1 MRFAGTRIEG
11 LLGNERTDFGA
22 LAQKAGTMDSAERSA
37 YTDMQGKVGA
47 AGITAA
53 GQAEAA
59 KITGAAA
66 ASAANSQAT
75 GSMLS
80 SIGGIASSAIGA
92 FDGGGGGANMPG
104 VEGIDSTTNYSWNAP
119 KSQYAP
125 GSISSPG
132 WTWNDL

>member
-11 LLGNERTDFGA
+11 LLGNERTNFGA
-22 LAQKAGTMDSAERSA
+22 LATKAGTMDSAKELHM
-37 YTDMQGKVGA
+37 TDMQGKVGA

-59 KITGAAA
+59 QITGAAA

-80 SIGGIASSAIGA
+80 SLGDIASSAIGA
-92 FDGGGGGANMPG
+92 FGGGGGGGSTSFG
-104 VEGIDSTTNYSWNAP
+104 VTPKTTNIDYSSAFSNP
-119 KSQYAP
+119 NFYS
-125 GSISSPG
+125 
-132 WTWNDL
+132 L

>member
-22 LAQKAGTMDSAERSA
+22 LAQKAGTMDSAERAA
-37 YTDMQGKVGA
+37 YTDMQVVGA

-92 FDGGGGGANMPG
+92 FGGGGGGSTGFG
-104 VEGIDSTTNYSWNAP
+104 VTPKTTNIDYSSAFSNP
-119 KSQYAP
+119 NFYS
-125 GSISSPG
+125 
-132 WTWNDL
+132 L

>member
-92 FDGGGGGANMPG
+92 FGGGGGGGSVGFG
-104 VEGIDSTTNYSWNAP
+104 VTPQTRNIDYSSAFNNP
-119 KSQYAP
+119 NFYS
-125 GSISSPG
+125 
-132 WTWNDL
+132 L